1 MAKDLRIS
9 GGGCTMRPRDGRVL
23 CPCGKTLLFIGE
35 ETTVTALPVMCR
47 KCGAIW
53 RIDLGRENLTLR
65 LSH

>member
-1 MAKDLRIS
+1 
-9 GGGCTMRPRDGRVL
+9 MRPRDGRVL

-35 ETTVTALPVMCR
+35 ETIVTALPVMCR

-53 RIDLGRENLTLR
+53 QIDLDRENLTLR

>member
-1 MAKDLRIS
+1 
-9 GGGCTMRPRDGRVL
+9 MRPRDGRVL

-53 RIDLGRENLTLR
+53 RIDLDREKLTLR